1 MKDFVFSACDIWWK
15 LTLYKYSLA
24 KDQKNICLL
33 MLCVYMCVAGFISL
47 FQRQKKRGPL
57 LLEINVVCL
66 VTNPTLKTQLLSI
79 LMLQLPA
86 LHIIIILVHLYGH
99 AIQINGCQTMI
110 IIIIIIIKARD
121 KPWKKFVVLKFWRKS
136 HDSWGLDNHSTSMH
150 ALTYNWRTKRTTT
163 VWILELICHNHRFIL
178 IIKIIKS

>member
-1 MKDFVFSACDIWWK
+1 M
-15 LTLYKYSLA
+15 
-24 KDQKNICLL
+24 
-33 MLCVYMCVAGFISL
+33 CVYVCSWFYFSL
-47 FQRQKKRGPL
+47 SRQKKRGPL

-66 VTNPTLKTQLLSI
+66 VTNPILKNQLLSI
-79 LMLQLPA
+79 MMLQLPA

-99 AIQINGCQTMI
+99 AIQINGSQTMM
-110 IIIIIIIKARD
+110 IIIIIIKARD
-121 KPWKKFVVLKFWRKS
+121 KPWKKFVVLNFWRKS

>member
-1 MKDFVFSACDIWWK
+1 M
-15 LTLYKYSLA
+15 
-24 KDQKNICLL
+24 
-33 MLCVYMCVAGFISL
+33 CVYVYSWFYFSL
-47 FQRQKKRGPL
+47 LKQKKRGPL
-57 LLEINVVCL
+57 LLEISVVCL
-66 VTNPTLKTQLLSI
+66 VTNPILKTQLLSM

-150 ALTYNWRTKRTTT
+150 ADLTYTIGEQNEQLQYEYLSWF
-163 VWILELICHNHRFIL
+163 V
-178 IIKIIKS
+178 IIIDSS

>member
-1 MKDFVFSACDIWWK
+1 M
-15 LTLYKYSLA
+15 
-24 KDQKNICLL
+24 
-33 MLCVYMCVAGFISL
+33 CVYVYSWFYFSL
-47 FQRQKKRGPL
+47 LKQKKRGPL

-66 VTNPTLKTQLLSI
+66 VKNPILKTQLLSI

-99 AIQINGCQTMI
+99 AIQINGSQTMI
-110 IIIIIIIKARD
+110 IIIKKKARD

-150 ALTYNWRTKRTTT
+150 ALTYTIGEQNEQLQYEYLSWF
-163 VWILELICHNHRFIL
+163 V
-178 IIKIIKS
+178 IIIDSS